1 MTVEQNRFW
10 EATLREY
17 AFGDYDGVTVVLH
30 GEENQA
36 RYFGDASAQRAFGII
51 AEMVA
56 LDAIDKLQTGEAR
69 FLEDEE

>member
-17 AFGDYDGVTVVLH
+17 AFGDYDGVTVILH
-30 GEENQA
+30 GDENQA
-36 RYFGDASAQRAFGII
+36 RYFENASAQKAFGII

-56 LDAIDKLQTGEAR
+56 MDAVDKLHNGDAR
-69 FLEDEE
+69 FLEDNE

>member
-17 AFGDYDGVTVVLH
+17 ALGEYDGVTVILH
-30 GEENQA
+30 GEENQS
-36 RYFGDASAQRAFGII
+36 RYFGDASAQKAFGII

-56 LDAIDKLQTGEAR
+56 MDALDKMQAGEAR

>member
-1 MTVEQNRFW
+1 MTVEQNRVW
-10 EATLREY
+10 ETTLREY
-17 AFGDYDGVTVVLH
+17 ALGEYDGVTVILH

-36 RYFGDASAQRAFGII
+36 RYFGNASAQKAFGII

-56 LDAIDKLQTGEAR
+56 MDALDKMWTGEAR

>member
-17 AFGDYDGVTVVLH
+17 AFGAYDGVTVILH

-36 RYFGDASAQRAFGII
+36 RHFGDASAQRAFGII

-56 LDAIDKLQTGEAR
+56 MDAVYKLHNGDSR
-69 FLEDEE
+69 FLDDDE

>member
-17 AFGDYDGVTVVLH
+17 AFGDYDGVTVILH
-30 GEENQA
+30 GKENQS
-36 RYFGDASAQRAFGII
+36 RYFGDASAQKAFGII

-56 LDAIDKLQTGEAR
+56 MDALDKMQTGEAR
-69 FLEDEE
+69 FLEDDE

>member
-17 AFGDYDGVTVVLH
+17 ATGDYDGVTVILH

-36 RYFGDASAQRAFGII
+36 RYFENASAQRAFGII

-56 LDAIDKLQTGEAR
+56 MDAVYKLHNGDSR
-69 FLEDEE
+69 FLEDNE